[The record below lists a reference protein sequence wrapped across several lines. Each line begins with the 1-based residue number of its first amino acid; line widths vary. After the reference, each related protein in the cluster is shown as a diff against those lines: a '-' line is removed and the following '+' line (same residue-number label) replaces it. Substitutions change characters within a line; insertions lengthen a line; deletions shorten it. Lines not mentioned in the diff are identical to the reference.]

1 METQY
6 HRANINH
13 SHDLV
18 KSKVLT
24 LLRYKDTWLTVNE
37 LWQGCKFKS
46 DATLRSHCGG
56 WARRHTDKHGISH
69 ENLLVRQAR
78 GRAGAT
84 RTKWEYHISRRGIRW
99 LTWNVDKAG
108 LLDIILEELD
118 LIPPTNP
125 TDNKLIPDPESNT
138 TSEISD
144 DEIKKICQEVL
155 NKHRTQNSN
164 KDGFLDGNS
173 KNSV

>member
-18 KSKVLT
+18 KAKVLT
-24 LLRYKDTWLTVNE
+24 LLR
-37 LWQGCKFKS
+37 KFKS

>member
-18 KSKVLT
+18 KAKVLT

-37 LWQGCKFKS
+37 LWQGCRFKS
-46 DATLRSHCGG
+46 DATLRSHCGV
-56 WARRHTDKHGISH
+56 WARRHTDKHGVSH

-84 RTKWEYHISRRGIRW
+84 RTKWEYHISRRGI
-99 LTWNVDKAG
+99 NG
-108 LLDIILEELD
+108 YLE
-118 LIPPTNP
+118 
-125 TDNKLIPDPESNT
+125 
-138 TSEISD
+138 
-144 DEIKKICQEVL
+144 
-155 NKHRTQNSN
+155 RR
-164 KDGFLDGNS
+164 
-173 KNSV
+173 